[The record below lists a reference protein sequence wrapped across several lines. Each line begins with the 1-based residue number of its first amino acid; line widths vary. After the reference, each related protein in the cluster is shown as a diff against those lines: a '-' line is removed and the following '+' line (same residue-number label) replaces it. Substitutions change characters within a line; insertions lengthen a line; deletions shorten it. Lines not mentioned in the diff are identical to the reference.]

1 MRPGFRKVVFAVLIM
16 LIVLFYSRGIMGDK
30 EFSWEGFLGWW
41 KNLPANLK
49 SWPERRKAKAAARRE
64 AKEAKAAA
72 KARAKEAADSNAA
85 KKASG
90 EALFT
95 PLEVSDTVIVFDKE
109 GK

>member
-16 LIVLFYSRGIMGDK
+16 LIVLFYSRGIMGDR
-30 EFSWEGFLGWW
+30 EFNWDKFVSGL

-49 SWPERRKAKAAARRE
+49 SWPARRKAKASAKREARAANAAAKSR
-64 AKEAKAAA
+64 AKEAKASNE
-72 KARAKEAADSNAA
+72 AR
-85 KKASG
+85 KASG

-95 PLEVSDTVIVFDKE
+95 PLEVSDSVIVFDKE